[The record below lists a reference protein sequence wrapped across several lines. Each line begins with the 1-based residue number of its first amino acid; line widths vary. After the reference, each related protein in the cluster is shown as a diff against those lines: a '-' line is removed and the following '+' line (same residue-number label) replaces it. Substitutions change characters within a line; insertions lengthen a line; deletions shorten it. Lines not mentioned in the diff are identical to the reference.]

1 MNSLTS
7 GFYLSKSYCDHR
19 PIRNQNS
26 SKKPNLQKH
35 PKNNLRNDTYSL
47 TPLYVEVAK
56 LMIAFR
62 RGKVNLFFIKL
73 LIARLI
79 IQGPTWPIEIRPNMK
94 ASISNNLKSIKH
106 IGFRFHI
113 SLHTCNS

>member
-1 MNSLTS
+1 MEVAIIDAIIKISYHMNSLTS

-56 LMIAFR
+56 LMVVQEKEGGLMHHKPR
-62 RGKVNLFFIKL
+62 QKSTLCDKL
-73 LIARLI
+73 RTPPE
-79 IQGPTWPIEIRPNMK
+79 QK
-94 ASISNNLKSIKH
+94 
-106 IGFRFHI
+106 
-113 SLHTCNS
+113 